1 MFLNN
6 KYCLKLNEENGKI
19 ELYNFRAGVDE
30 NKEFAVSLTN
40 YLKFKNRAKINPET
54 VNKNDDKQ

>member
-30 NKEFAVSLTN
+30 NKEFAVSLKN
-40 YLKFKNRAKINPET
+40 YLTFKNRAKTKPET
-54 VNKNDDKQ
+54 VNKNEGK

>member
-1 MFLNN
+1 M
-6 KYCLKLNEENGKI
+6 NEENGKI

-30 NKEFAVSLTN
+30 NKEFTVSLVN

-54 VNKNDDKQ
+54 VNKNEDK